1 VTIASSPTALASRDD
16 LALAE
21 RLAAARG
28 RIQAELRKIIVG
40 QDDVIE
46 QALVALM
53 AGGNCLIIG
62 VPGLAKTLLIHSL
75 AQALD
80 LRFSRIQFTPDLM
93 PSDVTGTDVI
103 QDDPATGKRHLV
115 FMQGPVFA
123 NVVLA
128 DEINRTPP
136 KTQAA
141 LLEAMQEHRVT
152 VMGKTYELEP
162 PFFVFAT
169 QNPIELEG
177 TYPLPEAQLD
187 RFLFEVVMTYSP
199 EADEIAI
206 VRATTA
212 ATPEPIRPVV
222 SREEILAFQGLVR
235 RVPVADAVI
244 EYAVRL
250 ARLSRPIDAG
260 SPDFIRQYVA
270 YGTSVRAPQA
280 LVLGGKARALLQG
293 RAHVS
298 YDDIRALAPAVFR
311 HRLLLNFQAQSERVT
326 TDQLI
331 ERLLAAVPLPK
342 SGLG

>member
-1 VTIASSPTALASRDD
+1 VTAVPTPAALESRDD

-21 RLAAARG
+21 RLHGARE
-28 RIQAELRKIIVG
+28 RILAELRKIIVG
-40 QDDVIE
+40 QDAVIE
-46 QALVALM
+46 QALVALL
-53 AGGNCLIIG
+53 AGGNCLVVG

-75 AQALD
+75 ARALD

-115 FMQGPVFA
+115 FMAGPIFA

-162 PFFVFAT
+162 PFFVCAT

-199 EADEIAI
+199 ADEEVAI
-206 VRATTA
+206 VRATTRA
-212 ATPEPIRPVV
+212 APEPIRPVV
-222 SREEILAFQGLVR
+222 SRDEILAYQALVR
-235 RVPVADAVI
+235 RVPVADPVI
-244 EYAVRL
+244 EYAVQL
-250 ARLSRPIDAG
+250 ARMSRPVDSG
-260 SPDFIRQYVA
+260 SPDFVRQYIA

-280 LVLGGKARALLQG
+280 LILGGKARALLQG

-298 YDDIRALAPAVFR
+298 FEDIKALAPAVFR
-311 HRLLLNFQAQSERVT
+311 HRILLNFQAQSERVT
-326 TDQLI
+326 TDQLV
-331 ERLLAAVPLPK
+331 ERLLAAVPTPR

>member
-1 VTIASSPTALASRDD
+1 
-16 LALAE
+16 
-21 RLAAARG
+21 
-28 RIQAELRKIIVG
+28 
-40 QDDVIE
+40 
-46 QALVALM
+46 
-53 AGGNCLIIG
+53 
-62 VPGLAKTLLIHSL
+62 
-75 AQALD
+75 
-80 LRFSRIQFTPDLM
+80 M

-103 QDDPATGKRHLV
+103 QDDPAGGRRHLV
-115 FMQGPVFA
+115 FMRGPIFA

-187 RFLFEVVMTYSP
+187 RFLFEVVMSYSP

-212 ATPEPIRPVV
+212 APPEPIQPVV

-235 RVPVADAVI
+235 RVPVADPVI

-250 ARLSRPIDAG
+250 ARLSRPTDSG
-260 SPDFIRQYVA
+260 SPDFVKQYVA

-326 TDQLI
+326 SDQI
-331 ERLLAAVPLPK
+331 IARLLAAVPLPR